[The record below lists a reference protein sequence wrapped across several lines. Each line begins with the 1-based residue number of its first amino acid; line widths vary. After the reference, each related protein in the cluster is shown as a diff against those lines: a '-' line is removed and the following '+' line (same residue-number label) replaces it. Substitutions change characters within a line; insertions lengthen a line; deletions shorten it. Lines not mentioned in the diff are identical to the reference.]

1 MGEDLEVL
9 KQRLSL
15 LEYLR
20 SQNWTGR
27 PAGRGDELV
36 GLCPLRPETRP

>member
-1 MGEDLEVL
+1 MGEDLEQL

-20 SQNWTGR
+20 QQKWTGR
-27 PAGRGDELV
+27 PVGHGGELV
-36 GLCPLRPETRP
+36 GLCPLH